1 MLSTTLISASIIAV
15 LHVLGASSEPSSP
28 CRSSGFRYF
37 VPDKKQCDR
46 FHMCDEHG
54 DLSAEF
60 LCEDGLVFD
69 TISQQCGLPF
79 RVGCEQSGRLLL
91 QQPDPVS

>member
-1 MLSTTLISASIIAV
+1 
-15 LHVLGASSEPSSP
+15 
-28 CRSSGFRYF
+28 
-37 VPDKKQCDR
+37 
-46 FHMCDEHG
+46 MCDEHG